1 MMNLRDERF
10 NYAENE
16 YFSMAEL
23 PYGNEAFSMV
33 VLLPAEGKSLDECLP
48 QLNDE
53 RWGEWNSS
61 GMADEDLFI
70 SLLQQFTY
78 VNVNEEGTEA
88 AAVTVG
94 GMDVAAP
101 GPSTVIPFYVDR
113 PFIFLIKE
121 KSTGVILFMGKVTKL

>member
-61 GMADEDLFI
+61 LSSSALNLKLPRFEMEYDKELIDDMMAMGMQEAFTPSADFSGMADEDLFI
-70 SLLQQFTY
+70 SCCNSSL
-78 VNVNEEGTEA
+78 
-88 AAVTVG
+88 
-94 GMDVAAP
+94 M
-101 GPSTVIPFYVDR
+101 
-113 PFIFLIKE
+113 
-121 KSTGVILFMGKVTKL
+121 